1 MVSGIAGGTGVEY
14 AALGIVFLSIF
25 IGHMKKNPWAI
36 GLLVLCLLCVAATVA
51 DVLEGDT
58 DAMGGAL
65 AAVLLFGYGSWWAVL
80 HKRTSNSLL
89 HGPPCGVNAPLPTGM
104 MLLGLLTVMML
115 GNTLGLLLLGQY
127 AEMGVFVPS
136 VLFFGVPTLLLARR
150 YRARNQLY
158 TQRMQELYSHPS
170 LRGQAFFVARSG
182 YMGMAMNVEEH
193 VLVLVAHEQPM
204 LVLKPAD
211 VHRYELL
218 TDVQFVAGHVYAHDN
233 HLHQAPAYHI
243 ASNVT
248 LRLHLVG
255 QQLAEFNVVFYEQ
268 WRYVEVKRRYRLA
281 VLNATTWGYR
291 LDRFLGR

>member
-1 MVSGIAGGTGVEY
+1 MVSGIAGGTCVEH

-25 IGHMKKNPWAI
+25 IGNMKKNPWAI
-36 GLLVLCLLCVAATVA
+36 GLLVLCLLCIAATVA
-51 DVLEGDT
+51 DVLDGDT

-65 AAVLLFGYGSWWAVL
+65 AAVMVFGYGSWWALL
-80 HKRTSNSLL
+80 HKRTRNSLL

-115 GNTLGLLLLGQY
+115 GNTLGVLVVGRY
-127 AEMGVFVPS
+127 EEAGVFVPS
-136 VLFFGVPTLLLARR
+136 VLFFGVPTMLLVRR
-150 YRARNQLY
+150 YRTSNQLY
-158 TQRMQELYSHPS
+158 TQRMQELYSQPA

-182 YMGMAMNVEEH
+182 YMGMAMNVEKH

-204 LVLKPAD
+204 MVLKPTD
-211 VHRYELL
+211 VHHYELL

-233 HLHQAPAYHI
+233 HLHQAPAYQI

-268 WRYVEVKRRYRLA
+268 WRYVEVKRRYHNA
-281 VLNATTWGYR
+281 VLNATTWVYR

>member
-1 MVSGIAGGTGVEY
+1 
-14 AALGIVFLSIF
+14 
-25 IGHMKKNPWAI
+25 MKKNPWAI

-65 AAVLLFGYGSWWAVL
+65 AAVLIFGYGSWWAVL
-80 HKRTSNSLL
+80 HKRTRNSLL
-89 HGPPCGVNAPLPTGM
+89 HGPPRGVNASLSTGM
-104 MLLGLLTVMML
+104 MLLGLLTVMMVGNVL
-115 GNTLGLLLLGQY
+115 GELVLGRY
-127 AEMGVFVPS
+127 EEAGVFVPS
-136 VLFFGVPTLLLARR
+136 VLFFGVPSLLLARR
-150 YRARNQLY
+150 YMTRNQLY
-158 TQRMQELYSHPS
+158 TQRMQELYSQPA

-182 YMGMAMNVEEH
+182 YMGMAMNVEKQ

-204 LVLKPAD
+204 MVLKPTD
-211 VHRYELL
+211 VHHYELL

-255 QQLAEFNVVFYEQ
+255 QRWAEFNVVFYEQ
-268 WRYVEVKRRYRLA
+268 WRYVEVKRRYRNAL
-281 VLNATTWGYR
+281 LNATTWVFR